1 METTKDKLRMLAIL
15 SLACFIAVS
24 TGTYFY
30 FNQMNTSA
38 LIVSAVFITYYLL
51 FFVTLVFLSL
61 KYEALEKLEEVDDN
75 IVEVQEVVLE
85 PVGIAVEQA
94 IEKVEEDEE
103 VEEDATHSHV
113 GLIAH
118 QLKNHSDALLQST
131 EDLRD
136 AYGHQQIT
144 VVEPIEQPVRQVR
157 NVGKYHYGRDF
168 AKRYVSHKCRRRVR

>member
-1 METTKDKLRMLAIL
+1 MNTTKTKLRMLAIL

-24 TGTYFY
+24 IGTCFY

-61 KYEALEKLEEVDDN
+61 KYEALDKLEEVDDN
-75 IVEVQEVVLE
+75 IVKVQEVVLE
-85 PVGIAVEQA
+85 PKPIGIAIEQA

-103 VEEDATHSHV
+103 VVTRSHV

-136 AYGHQQIT
+136 AYDHQHIT

-157 NVGKYHYGRDF
+157 NVGKYRYSRDS
-168 AKRYVSHKCRRRVR
+168 AKRYVTHKRRRRVQ

>member
-1 METTKDKLRMLAIL
+1 MNTTKTKLRMLAIL

-24 TGTYFY
+24 IGTYFY

-75 IVEVQEVVLE
+75 IVEAQEVVLE
-85 PVGIAVEQA
+85 PAEIAIEQA
-94 IEKVEEDEE
+94 IEE
-103 VEEDATHSHV
+103 VEEDKEVAVRSHI

-136 AYGHQQIT
+136 VYDHQQIT
-144 VVEPIEQPVRQVR
+144 VVAPIEQPVLQVR
-157 NVGKYHYGRDF
+157 NVGKYRYGRDF
-168 AKRYVSHKCRRRVR
+168 AKRYVSHKYRRRVR

>member
-15 SLACFIAVS
+15 SFVCFFAVS
-24 TGTYFY
+24 IGTYFY

-61 KYEALEKLEEVDDN
+61 KYEALEKLEEV
-75 IVEVQEVVLE
+75 
-85 PVGIAVEQA
+85 
-94 IEKVEEDEE
+94 EEDKEA
-103 VEEDATHSHV
+103 VARSHI

-136 AYGHQQIT
+136 VYDHQQIT
-144 VVEPIEQPVRQVR
+144 VVEPIEQPARQVR
-157 NVGKYHYGRDF
+157 NVGKYRYGRDF
-168 AKRYVSHKCRRRVR
+168 AKRYVSHKYRRRVR